1 MNSGQSDKPVSLDK
15 QQAVAIRKERR
26 KNVRVVPE
34 DSAPVII
41 YIDGEEC
48 KLADVSAG
56 GVAFASRVHGCNLSL
71 PEQGYYFKA
80 EILLPEQSEPSAVFL
95 EVLGQGANG
104 LTRCAFRDL
113 DSEIGDILDTYVTDR
128 LEDVF
133 ADYFG

>member
-1 MNSGQSDKPVSLDK
+1 MNSVQSNNPTSTGNK
-15 QQAVAIRKERR
+15 QSATQQQERR

-71 PEQGYYFKA
+71 PEQGFYFKA
-80 EILLPEQSEPSAVFL
+80 EILLPEQSQPSAVFL

-113 DSEIGDILDTYVTDR
+113 DAEIGSILDTYVTDR